1 MVMND
6 DLAKVKSATNH
17 DDMEPKTCYEGTR
30 PEYVAQTFFLVYITI
45 ATIIGNSAICCS
57 IYYKLFIA
65 SQTISSCL
73 LLYQT

>member
-30 PEYVAQTFFLVYITI
+30 PEYVAQTFFLLYITI

-57 IYYKLFIA
+57 I
-65 SQTISSCL
+65 
-73 LLYQT
+73 